1 MSPAL
6 KKQTTNGTD
15 PARRKPPNLLG
26 LDFGTSG
33 IKAVR
38 IKKGKERPALA
49 AVDLLPPLDADAT
62 ERPSI
67 PKPLSDYYVAL
78 AATVQGA
85 MLRVFNT
92 QLPEDGNVEDAV
104 REHLTVPADCRI
116 GGSVIRSVRRECTM
130 LGVAVPEKTVQH
142 FLKLFAGGAP
152 APRSFELSG
161 LTAMSAFLFTRG
173 DEVADKTVCL
183 IEAGSRYTYA
193 AFLTCNQLQIANRFD
208 IGGDALSEE
217 VQRVLGVDEEMS
229 RTILTADSS
238 VDVAGPVRSVA
249 GPFLKQLSI
258 YKEFVE
264 RQNKS
269 TLSGVY
275 LSGGLALSS
284 HWGVVLRDALGVNPE
299 VWSPFE
305 KLDVAPEVIPEKL
318 AAHEPRFAAAVGAA
332 LAGIEGDS

>member
-1 MSPAL
+1 MNLGSKTKP
-6 KKQTTNGTD
+6 KEGSK
-15 PARRKPPNLLG
+15 RRHANLLG

-49 AVDLLPPLDADAT
+49 AVDQLPPLTDGAA
-62 ERPSI
+62 ERPPI

-78 AATVQGA
+78 AATVPGA
-85 MLRVFNT
+85 ILRVFNAPF
-92 QLPEDGNVEDAV
+92 PENAEIEDVV
-104 REHLTVPADCRI
+104 RDHLTVPADCRI
-116 GGSVIRSVRRECTM
+116 GGIVIRPGRRECTM

-142 FLKLFAGGAP
+142 FLKLFSDGAP

-161 LTAMSAFLFTRG
+161 LAAMSAFLFNRG
-173 DEVADKTVCL
+173 DETAERTVCL

-193 AFLTCNQLQIANRFD
+193 AFLNRNQLQIANRFE
-208 IGGDALSEE
+208 IGGDALSA
-217 VQRVLGVDEEMS
+217 QIRRALGVDEEMS

-238 VDVAGPVRSVA
+238 VDVSGPVCSAA

-258 YKEFVE
+258 YREFVE

-275 LSGGLALSS
+275 LSGGLALSV
-284 HWGVVLRDALGVNPE
+284 HWRQALQDALGVKPE

-305 KLDVAPEVIPEKL
+305 KLDVAPEVIPETL
-318 AAHEPRFAAAVGAA
+318 SGQEPRFAAAVGAA
-332 LAGIEGDS
+332 LVGLEEI